1 MKNYDVIIVGA
12 GTAGMTAAIYALRG
26 GKKTLILER
35 ENIGGQIAL
44 SPKVQNIPSIF
55 EISGGEFAD
64 RLFSQISDLGVDFEL
79 EEVLKIEKEN
89 DTFTVTT
96 DYNEYAAPAVI
107 LASGV
112 KHRKLNVP
120 GEEKFLGKGVYYCA
134 LCDGAFYTGR
144 EVALVGDGNTALQYA
159 LMLSDI
165 ASKLTV
171 VTMFDKFFGEKAL
184 ENALRAKANV
194 EIISDYVAEEILGGD
209 EFTGVRFKKTKG
221 EGTFDLSA
229 AALFVAI
236 GQVADDA
243 LYKDLVETDKQGFI
257 LTDEMMRTDVP
268 GLYAAGDCRV
278 KNVRQLTT
286 AASDGA
292 VAATDALAYIAT
304 L

>member
-1 MKNYDVIIVGA
+1 MKTYDIIIIGA

-79 EEVLKIEKEN
+79 EEVLKIEKS
-89 DTFTVTT
+89 DKLFTVTT
-96 DYNEYAAPAVI
+96 DYNSYCAGAVI

-112 KHRKLNVP
+112 RHRKLNVP

-144 EVALVGDGNTALQYA
+144 DVTLVGDGNTALQYA
-159 LMLSDI
+159 LLLSDL
-165 ASKLTV
+165 ASELTV

-184 ENALRAKANV
+184 ENALRAKDNV
-194 EIISDYVAEEILGGD
+194 RIISDYVAAEICSWL
-209 EFTGVRFKKTKG
+209 
-221 EGTFDLSA
+221 
-229 AALFVAI
+229 
-236 GQVADDA
+236 
-243 LYKDLVETDKQGFI
+243 
-257 LTDEMMRTDVP
+257 
-268 GLYAAGDCRV
+268 
-278 KNVRQLTT
+278 
-286 AASDGA
+286 
-292 VAATDALAYIAT
+292 
-304 L
+304 

>member
-1 MKNYDVIIVGA
+1 MKEYDIIVIGA

-44 SPKVQNIPSIF
+44 SPKVQNIPSID

-64 RLFSQISDLGVDFEL
+64 RLFSQITKLGVDFEL
-79 EEVLKIEKEN
+79 EDCLKIEKEG
-89 DTFTVTT
+89 DIFTVTT
-96 DYNEYAAPAVI
+96 DYNSYTAKAVI

-134 LCDGAFYTGR
+134 LCDGALYTGQ
-144 EVALVGDGNTALQYA
+144 EVTLVGDGNTALQYA

-184 ENALRAKANV
+184 EGALRAKDNV
-194 EIISDYVAEEILGGD
+194 EIITDHVACEILGGD
-209 EFTGVRFKKTKG
+209 KFEGVRFKETSG
-221 EGTFDLSA
+221 NQTFDLQT

-243 LYKDLVETDKQGFI
+243 LYKDLVETDAQGFVI
-257 LTDEMMRTDVP
+257 ADDMMRTSVP
-268 GLYAAGDCRV
+268 GLYAAGDLRV

-286 AASDGA
+286 AAADGA
-292 VAATDALAYIAT
+292 VAATDALSYIAKI
-304 L
+304 

>member
-1 MKNYDVIIVGA
+1 MKTYDIIIIGA

-79 EEVLKIEKEN
+79 EEVLKIEKS
-89 DTFTVTT
+89 DKLFTVTT
-96 DYNEYAAPAVI
+96 DYNSYCAGAVI

-112 KHRKLNVP
+112 RHRKLNVP

-144 EVALVGDGNTALQYA
+144 DVTLVGDGNTALQYA
-159 LMLSDI
+159 LLLSDL
-165 ASKLTV
+165 ASELTV

-184 ENALRAKANV
+184 ENALRAKDNV
-194 EIISDYVAEEILGGD
+194 RIISDYVAAEILGGD
-209 EFTGVRFKKTKG
+209 VFTGVRFKKTKG
-221 EGTFDLSA
+221 DETFEHKTS
-229 AALFVAI
+229 ALFVAI

-243 LYKDLVETDKQGFI
+243 LYKNLVETDAQGFI
-257 LTDEMMRTDVP
+257 VTDDMMRTNVP

-292 VAATDALAYIAT
+292 VAATDALAYLAT
-304 L
+304 I